1 MLFWNPGSYHGESIG
16 RNHITLR
23 MIDDGGD
30 LGRSSAIGAKQVKA
44 ASVLLLDHFSSLSDL
59 TQDLQKITNKE

>member
-1 MLFWNPGSYHGESIG
+1 MLSKGQVSVMLFWNPGSYHGESIG

-30 LGRSSAIGAKQVKA
+30 SASPCAIGVKEETDRPLSEIIREAVDEYLAK
-44 ASVLLLDHFSSLSDL
+44 
-59 TQDLQKITNKE
+59 